1 MKIYDQLINE
11 SEIAILKDFFKNHQ
25 DKKYAN
31 WAVNDN
37 IIDNRIT
44 INPNSAEFDI
54 VRKIVSIKFNNPK
67 LVWAAYQRANGSHNT
82 HIDPGD
88 DGNHI
93 ENYRYT
99 IIVAMDTNPDFKTL
113 IWCEKFSSVDEWVSY
128 IHQWG
133 ENRQLINKT
142 SVISQ
147 LEALDHTF
155 DANQN
160 DYIVDYLTL
169 DGVFT
174 YTSGSGVLFDAR
186 QVHCTNDWR
195 KFGYT
200 HRDLLTIHIIN
211 ETEIII

>member
-11 SEIAILKDFFKNHQ
+11 SEIATLKEFFKNHQ
-25 DKKYAN
+25 DKKYVN
-31 WAVNDN
+31 WAVNDY
-37 IIDNRIT
+37 IIDNRIM

-54 VRKIVSIKFNNPK
+54 VRKIVSIKFDNPK
-67 LVWAAYQRANGSHNT
+67 LVWAAYQRASGSHNT

-113 IWCEKFSSVDEWVSY
+113 IWCEKFSSVNEWVSY
-128 IHQWG
+128 IQQWG
-133 ENRQLINKT
+133 ENRQLTNKI
-142 SVISQ
+142 SNISQ

-155 DANQN
+155 DTNQN
-160 DYIVDYLTL
+160 DYIVDYLKL

-186 QVHCTNDWR
+186 QVHCTNDWC
-195 KFGYT
+195 KLGHT
-200 HRDLLTIHIIN
+200 HRDLLTIHIVN

>member
-1 MKIYDQLINE
+1 
-11 SEIAILKDFFKNHQ
+11 
-25 DKKYAN
+25 
-31 WAVNDN
+31 
-37 IIDNRIT
+37 
-44 INPNSAEFDI
+44 
-54 VRKIVSIKFNNPK
+54 
-67 LVWAAYQRANGSHNT
+67 
-82 HIDPGD
+82 
-88 DGNHI
+88 
-93 ENYRYT
+93 
-99 IIVAMDTNPDFKTL
+99 MDTNPDFKTL

-142 SVISQ
+142 SDISQ

-186 QVHCTNDWR
+186 QVHCTNNWR

-200 HRDLLTIHIIN
+200 HRDLLTIHIVN